1 MTFHKEGYTSLAL
14 TVLFIF
20 VLNALISFYF
30 PDAHTVKWIVYILS
44 FLLLAIIVQFFRS
57 PVLHITPEESQVL
70 CPADGKVVVIEETE
84 ETEFFKDRRIQLSVF
99 MSPVNVHVNR
109 NPISGV
115 IKYFKYHPGKYLVAW
130 HPKSSTENERTTV
143 VTENSEGTQI
153 LFRQI
158 AGALARRIVWY
169 VKEGD
174 VVEQGQQFGF
184 IKFGSRVDIF
194 LPLGTK
200 INVELNQVVKGGRTV
215 LAELLNNIALPSETS
230 DVVETH
236 IPDVEKPLSD
246 EHGEPTLVIEHD
258 LEKEQ
263 AAEKPVDKATPA
275 KKPVAAAKPKP
286 TTAAKS
292 TTAAK
297 PKTVKKSEK
306 K

>member
-44 FLLLAIIVQFFRS
+44 CLLLATIVQFFRS

-115 IKYFKYHPGKYLVAW
+115 VKYFKYHPGKYLVAW

-169 VKEGD
+169 IKEGD

-215 LAELLNNIALPSETS
+215 LAELLNNVALPSETS

-263 AAEKPVDKATPA
+263 ADEKPETKATPA
-275 KKPVAAAKPKP
+275 KKPTAAAKPKP
-286 TTAAKS
+286 TAAAKS
-292 TTAAK
+292 
-297 PKTVKKSEK
+297 KTVKKSEK